1 MRLCRPRRPLAAVL
15 SHLLSFNDAEV
26 FEKLLAVVADQDEA
40 VSLAEW
46 RRIREDAIANVEIVL
61 EMYYD
66 YDVISF

>member
-26 FEKLLAVVADQDEA
+26 VEKLLAAVADQDEA